1 MDNEQEDMQFL
12 GFFGCYKESFKII
25 FSWRKIFTKIT
36 LTLLLPL
43 SFIFLFHIEVSNLI
57 FKKIQHTEEQI
68 DHTQQ
73 GTPKYE
79 KLTDIISSQ
88 FITLLLFKLLYFT
101 FLLIFSLLS
110 TSAIVYTTAS
120 IFTSKDVSYKK
131 VMKIVPKVWKRLM
144 VTFLCAYAVF
154 FVYNFITFFVII
166 LLAISIGIKN
176 GGVILFIFLMIF
188 YFIGFVYLTL
198 IWQLASVV
206 TVLEDLYGFKSMVKS
221 KELIKGKMGL
231 SIFIFLVLNV
241 SFVLIRL
248 VFKVVVVD
256 GTWCFGYVDRTAYG
270 ILSLLLLSLL
280 FLFGLVLQTVL
291 YLVCKSYHHEN
302 IDKSALADHLEVY
315 LGEYV
320 PLTAKDVQL
329 ENYHI

>member
-1 MDNEQEDMQFL
+1 
-12 GFFGCYKESFKII
+12 
-25 FSWRKIFTKIT
+25 
-36 LTLLLPL
+36 
-43 SFIFLFHIEVSNLI
+43 
-57 FKKIQHTEEQI
+57 
-68 DHTQQ
+68 
-73 GTPKYE
+73 
-79 KLTDIISSQ
+79 
-88 FITLLLFKLLYFT
+88 
-101 FLLIFSLLS
+101 
-110 TSAIVYTTAS
+110 
-120 IFTSKDVSYKK
+120 
-131 VMKIVPKVWKRLM
+131 MKIVPKVWKRLM

-248 VFKVVVVD
+248 VFKVVVVN
-256 GTWCFGYVDRTAYG
+256 GTWCFGVVDRTAYG

-329 ENYHI
+329 ENYRI

>member
-25 FSWRKIFTKIT
+25 FSWRKIFTQIT

-131 VMKIVPKVWKRLM
+131 VMKIVPKV
-144 VTFLCAYAVF
+144 
-154 FVYNFITFFVII
+154 
-166 LLAISIGIKN
+166 
-176 GGVILFIFLMIF
+176 
-188 YFIGFVYLTL
+188 
-198 IWQLASVV
+198 
-206 TVLEDLYGFKSMVKS
+206 
-221 KELIKGKMGL
+221 
-231 SIFIFLVLNV
+231 
-241 SFVLIRL
+241 
-248 VFKVVVVD
+248 VVVD

-329 ENYHI
+329 ENYRI

>member
-1 MDNEQEDMQFL
+1 
-12 GFFGCYKESFKII
+12 
-25 FSWRKIFTKIT
+25 
-36 LTLLLPL
+36 
-43 SFIFLFHIEVSNLI
+43 
-57 FKKIQHTEEQI
+57 
-68 DHTQQ
+68 
-73 GTPKYE
+73 
-79 KLTDIISSQ
+79 
-88 FITLLLFKLLYFT
+88 
-101 FLLIFSLLS
+101 
-110 TSAIVYTTAS
+110 
-120 IFTSKDVSYKK
+120 
-131 VMKIVPKVWKRLM
+131 MKIVPKVWKRLM

-231 SIFIFLVLNV
+231 SIFVFLVLNV

-248 VFKVVVVD
+248 VFKVVVVN
-256 GTWCFGYVDRTAYG
+256 GTWCFGVVDRTAYG

-329 ENYHI
+329 ENYRI

>member
-1 MDNEQEDMQFL
+1 MDREQEDMQFL
-12 GFFGCYKESFKII
+12 GFFGCYRQTFKII
-25 FSWRKIFTKIT
+25 FSWRKIFSQIT
-36 LTLLLPL
+36 LTLILPL
-43 SFIFLFHIEVSNLI
+43 SFIFLFHIEVSDLI
-57 FKKIQHTEEQI
+57 FNKIKHTEQQL
-68 DHTQQ
+68 DQTQQ
-73 GTPKYE
+73 GTPKYD
-79 KLTDIISSQ
+79 KLTDIVSSQ
-88 FITLLLFKLLYFT
+88 FITLLLFKLFYFT

-110 TSAIVYTTAS
+110 TAAIVYTTAS
-120 IFTSKDVSYKK
+120 IFTSKDLSFKK
-131 VMKIVPKVWKRLM
+131 VIKIVPKVWKRLM
-144 VTFLCAYAVF
+144 LTFLCAYAAF
-154 FVYNFITFFVII
+154 FAYNFLTFLVII
-166 LLAISIGIKN
+166 LVALTLNIKN
-176 GGVILFIFLMIF
+176 GGAVLLILLIIF

-206 TVLEDLYGFKSMVKS
+206 TVLEDLYGFKAMVKS

-241 SFVLIRL
+241 SFFLIRL

-256 GTWCFGYVDRTAYG
+256 GTWCFGYVDRTGYG
-270 ILSLLLLSLL
+270 ILCFVLLSCL

-329 ENYHI
+329 ENYRV

>member
-25 FSWRKIFTKIT
+25 FSWRKIFTQIT

-73 GTPKYE
+73 
-79 KLTDIISSQ
+79 
-88 FITLLLFKLLYFT
+88 
-101 FLLIFSLLS
+101 
-110 TSAIVYTTAS
+110 AIVYTTAS

-144 VTFLCAYAVF
+144 
-154 FVYNFITFFVII
+154 
-166 LLAISIGIKN
+166 
-176 GGVILFIFLMIF
+176 
-188 YFIGFVYLTL
+188 
-198 IWQLASVV
+198 
-206 TVLEDLYGFKSMVKS
+206 
-221 KELIKGKMGL
+221 
-231 SIFIFLVLNV
+231 
-241 SFVLIRL
+241 
-248 VFKVVVVD
+248 VVVVD

-329 ENYHI
+329 ENYRI

>member
-1 MDNEQEDMQFL
+1 
-12 GFFGCYKESFKII
+12 
-25 FSWRKIFTKIT
+25 
-36 LTLLLPL
+36 
-43 SFIFLFHIEVSNLI
+43 
-57 FKKIQHTEEQI
+57 
-68 DHTQQ
+68 
-73 GTPKYE
+73 
-79 KLTDIISSQ
+79 
-88 FITLLLFKLLYFT
+88 
-101 FLLIFSLLS
+101 
-110 TSAIVYTTAS
+110 
-120 IFTSKDVSYKK
+120 
-131 VMKIVPKVWKRLM
+131 
-144 VTFLCAYAVF
+144 
-154 FVYNFITFFVII
+154 
-166 LLAISIGIKN
+166 
-176 GGVILFIFLMIF
+176 
-188 YFIGFVYLTL
+188 
-198 IWQLASVV
+198 
-206 TVLEDLYGFKSMVKS
+206 VLEDLYGFKSMVKS

-248 VFKVVVVD
+248 VFKVVVVN

-329 ENYHI
+329 ENYRI

>member
-1 MDNEQEDMQFL
+1 MDKEQEDMQFL
-12 GFFGCYKESFKII
+12 GFFGCYKESFNII

-57 FKKIQHTEEQI
+57 FKKIEHNEEQI
-68 DHTQQ
+68 NHTEQ

-79 KLTDIISSQ
+79 KLTDMVSSE
-88 FITLLLFKLLYFT
+88 FITLLLFKLVYFT

-144 VTFLCAYAVF
+144 LTFLCAYAAF
-154 FVYNFITFFVII
+154 FAYNVITFIVII
-166 LLAISIGIKN
+166 LLALTFGIKN
-176 GGVILFIFLMIF
+176 GMLVLFIFLMLL

-206 TVLEDLYGFKSMVKS
+206 TVLEDFYGIKAMVKS

-231 SIFIFLVLNV
+231 SILLFLVLNV

-248 VFKVVVVD
+248 IFKVVVVN
-256 GTWCFGYVDRTAYG
+256 GRWSFGYVDRIGYG
-270 ILSLLLLSLL
+270 ILCLMLLSCF
-280 FLFGLVLQTVL
+280 FLIGLVLQTVL
-291 YLVCKSYHHEN
+291 YFVCKSYHHEN

-320 PLTAKDVQL
+320 PLTAKDVQM
-329 ENYHI
+329 ENYRL